1 MDLAGSERVSLTKA
15 AGERLKEGANIN
27 KSLSVLGN
35 VIRQLSEGKEF
46 ISYRDSKLTR
56 LLSQALG
63 DVYGSVVKPLVD
75 SFMEGFNAT
84 IFAYGQT
91 SSGKTHTILG
101 NKTDPGLFQLV
112 SNQLFQH
119 VADQVD
125 KRYLIRCS
133 YIEIYNEKIN
143 DLLDKSNQGLTI
155 REDIKGN
162 VLLDAREAVVD
173 NVDKVMENMMQ
184 GNKIRRVAATRMN
197 ERSSRSHTI
206 FRIILESKDANQK
219 DGPVHISYLNLMDLA
234 GSERVSLTKAA
245 GERLKEGANIN
256 KSLSVLGNVIRQLS
270 EGKEFI
276 SYRDSKLTR
285 LLSQALGDVYGS
297 VVKPLVDSFME
308 GFNATIFA
316 YGQTS
321 SGKTHTILGNKT
333 DPGLFQLVSNQ
344 LFQHVADQVDKRYLI
359 RCSYIEIY
367 NEKINDLLDKSN
379 QGLTIREDI
388 KGNVLLDAREA
399 VVDNVDKVME
409 NMMQGN
415 KIRRVAATRMN
426 ERSSRSHTIFRIILE
441 SKDAN
446 QKDGPVH
453 ISYLNLMDLAGS
465 ERVSL
470 TKAAGER
477 LKEGANINK
486 SLSVLGNVIRQLSEG
501 KEFISYRDSKL
512 TRLLSQALGD
522 VYGSVVKP
530 LVDSFMEGFNATIF
544 AYGQTSS
551 GKTHTIL
558 GNKTDPGL
566 FQLVS
571 NQLFQHVA
579 DQVDKR
585 YLIRCSYIEIYNEKI
600 NDLLDKSNQ
609 GLTIREDIKG
619 NVLLDAREAVVDNV
633 DKVMENMM
641 QGNKIRRVAATRMN
655 ERSSR
660 SHTIFRIILE
670 SKDANQKDGPV
681 HISYLNLMDLAGSER
696 VSLTKAAGERLK
708 EGANINKSLSVL
720 GNVIRQLSE
729 GKEFISYRDSKLTRL
744 LSQALG
750 DVYGSV
756 VKPLVDSFME
766 GFNAT
771 IFAYGQTSSGKTH
784 TILGN
789 KTDPGLF
796 QLVSNQLFQHVAD
809 QVDKR
814 YLIGC
819 SYIEIYNEK
828 INDLLD
834 KSNQGLTI
842 REDIKGN
849 VLLDAR
855 EAVVDNVDQV
865 MENMMQGNKI
875 RRVAATRINE
885 RSSRSHTIFRII
897 LESKDANQKD
907 GPVHISYLNLMDLA
921 GSERVSLTK
930 AAGERLKEGANINK
944 SLSVLGNV
952 IRQLSEGKEFISY
965 RDSKLTRLLSQ
976 ALGDVYGS
984 VVKPLV
990 DSFMEGFNATIF
1002 AYGQTSSGKTHT
1014 ILGNK
1019 TDPGLFQ
1026 LVSNQLFQ
1034 HVADQVDKRYLI
1046 RCSYI
1051 EIYNEKINDLLD
1063 KSNQGLTIRED
1074 IKGNV
1079 LLDAREAVVDNVD
1092 KVMENM
1098 MQGNKIRR
1106 VAATRMNERSS
1117 RSHTIFRIILESKDA
1132 NQKDGPVHIS
1142 YLNLMDL
1149 AGSERVSLTK
1159 AAGERLKEGANINKS
1174 LSVLGNVIRQL
1185 SEGKEFISYRDS
1197 KLTRLLSQALGDVYG
1212 SVVKPLVDSFME
1224 GFNATIFAYGQTSSG
1239 KTHTILG
1246 NKTDPGLFQLVSNQL
1261 FQHVADQV
1269 DKRYLIRCSYIEIYN
1284 EKIND
1289 LLDKSN
1295 QGLTIREDIKG
1306 NVLLDAREA
1315 VVDNVDKVMEN
1326 MMQGNKIRRVAATRM
1341 NERSSRSHTIFRII
1355 LESKDANQKDG
1366 PVHISYL
1373 NLMDLAGSERVS
1385 LTKAAGERLK
1395 EGANINK
1402 SCQY

>member
-1 MDLAGSERVSLTKA
+1 MIHREVADGL
-15 AGERLKEGANIN
+15 ERLW
-27 KSLSVLGN
+27 N
-35 VIRQLSEGKEF
+35 VRVNCIWEADESSRHGEVYIFDHVFNQECTNS
-46 ISYRDSKLTR
+46 
-56 LLSQALG
+56 

-285 LLSQALGDVYGS
+285 LLSQALGGNVLLDAREA
-297 VVKPLVDSFME
+297 VVDNVDKVME
-308 GFNATIFA
+308 NMMQGNKIRRVAATRMNERSSRSHTIFRIILESKDA
-316 YGQTS
+316 NQKDGPVHISYLNLMDLAGSERVSLTKAAGERLKEGANINKSLSVLGNVIRQLSEGKEFISYRDSKLTRLLSQALGACGQTR
-321 SGKTHTILGNKT
+321 LN
-333 DPGLFQLVSNQ
+333 
-344 LFQHVADQVDKRYLI
+344 KRYLI

-379 QGLTIREDI
+379 QGLTMRDI

-446 QKDGPVH
+446 QKDGPVHISYLNLMDLAGSERVSLTKAAGNVLLDAREAVVDNVDKVMENMMQGNKIRRVAATRMNERSSRSHTIFRIILESKDASQKDGPVH

-579 DQVDKR
+579 DQ
-585 YLIRCSYIEIYNEKI
+585 I
-600 NDLLDKSNQ
+600 NDVLDKSNQ

-681 HISYLNLMDLAGSER
+681 HIS
-696 VSLTKAAGERLK
+696 
-708 EGANINKSLSVL
+708 
-720 GNVIRQLSE
+720 
-729 GKEFISYRDSKLTRL
+729 
-744 LSQALG
+744 
-750 DVYGSV
+750 
-756 VKPLVDSFME
+756 
-766 GFNAT
+766 
-771 IFAYGQTSSGKTH
+771 
-784 TILGN
+784 
-789 KTDPGLF
+789 
-796 QLVSNQLFQHVAD
+796 
-809 QVDKR
+809 
-814 YLIGC
+814 
-819 SYIEIYNEK
+819 
-828 INDLLD
+828 
-834 KSNQGLTI
+834 
-842 REDIKGN
+842 
-849 VLLDAR
+849 
-855 EAVVDNVDQV
+855 
-865 MENMMQGNKI
+865 
-875 RRVAATRINE
+875 
-885 RSSRSHTIFRII
+885 
-897 LESKDANQKD
+897 
-907 GPVHISYLNLMDLA
+907 
-921 GSERVSLTK
+921 
-930 AAGERLKEGANINK
+930 
-944 SLSVLGNV
+944 
-952 IRQLSEGKEFISY
+952 
-965 RDSKLTRLLSQ
+965 
-976 ALGDVYGS
+976 
-984 VVKPLV
+984 
-990 DSFMEGFNATIF
+990 
-1002 AYGQTSSGKTHT
+1002 
-1014 ILGNK
+1014 
-1019 TDPGLFQ
+1019 
-1026 LVSNQLFQ
+1026 
-1034 HVADQVDKRYLI
+1034 
-1046 RCSYI
+1046 
-1051 EIYNEKINDLLD
+1051 
-1063 KSNQGLTIRED
+1063 
-1074 IKGNV
+1074 
-1079 LLDAREAVVDNVD
+1079 
-1092 KVMENM
+1092 
-1098 MQGNKIRR
+1098 
-1106 VAATRMNERSS
+1106 
-1117 RSHTIFRIILESKDA
+1117 
-1132 NQKDGPVHIS
+1132 
-1142 YLNLMDL
+1142 
-1149 AGSERVSLTK
+1149 
-1159 AAGERLKEGANINKS
+1159 
-1174 LSVLGNVIRQL
+1174 
-1185 SEGKEFISYRDS
+1185 
-1197 KLTRLLSQALGDVYG
+1197 
-1212 SVVKPLVDSFME
+1212 
-1224 GFNATIFAYGQTSSG
+1224 
-1239 KTHTILG
+1239 
-1246 NKTDPGLFQLVSNQL
+1246 
-1261 FQHVADQV
+1261 
-1269 DKRYLIRCSYIEIYN
+1269 
-1284 EKIND
+1284 
-1289 LLDKSN
+1289 
-1295 QGLTIREDIKG
+1295 
-1306 NVLLDAREA
+1306 
-1315 VVDNVDKVMEN
+1315 
-1326 MMQGNKIRRVAATRM
+1326 
-1341 NERSSRSHTIFRII
+1341 
-1355 LESKDANQKDG
+1355 
-1366 PVHISYL
+1366 
-1373 NLMDLAGSERVS
+1373 
-1385 LTKAAGERLK
+1385 
-1395 EGANINK
+1395 
-1402 SCQY
+1402 

>member
-1 MDLAGSERVSLTKA
+1 MENMMQGNKIRRVAATRMNERSSRSHTIFRIILESKDANQKDGPVHISYLNLMDLAGSERVSLTKA

-63 DVYGSVVKPLVD
+63 GNAKSLIIGNQECTNSDVYGSVVKPLVD

-285 LLSQALGDVYGS
+285 LLSQALGGNAKSLIIGNSVLDVRVNCIWEADESSRHGEVYIYDH
-297 VVKPLVDSFME
+297 VFKQE
-308 GFNATIFA
+308 CTIQMFQCHNIC

-321 SGKTHTILGNKT
+321 SGKHHTILGNKT

-344 LFQHVADQVDKRYLI
+344 LFQHVADQVDK
-359 RCSYIEIY
+359 
-367 NEKINDLLDKSN
+367 
-379 QGLTIREDI
+379 
-388 KGNVLLDAREA
+388 REA

-512 TRLLSQALGD
+512 TRLLSQALGGNAKSLIIGNECTNSD

-609 GLTIREDIKG
+609 GLT
-619 NVLLDAREAVVDNV
+619 
-633 DKVMENMM
+633 M
-641 QGNKIRRVAATRMN
+641 RRYQRKCAA
-655 ERSSR
+655 
-660 SHTIFRIILE
+660 
-670 SKDANQKDGPV
+670 
-681 HISYLNLMDLAGSER
+681 
-696 VSLTKAAGERLK
+696 
-708 EGANINKSLSVL
+708 
-720 GNVIRQLSE
+720 
-729 GKEFISYRDSKLTRL
+729 
-744 LSQALG
+744 
-750 DVYGSV
+750 
-756 VKPLVDSFME
+756 
-766 GFNAT
+766 
-771 IFAYGQTSSGKTH
+771 
-784 TILGN
+784 
-789 KTDPGLF
+789 
-796 QLVSNQLFQHVAD
+796 
-809 QVDKR
+809 
-814 YLIGC
+814 
-819 SYIEIYNEK
+819 
-828 INDLLD
+828 
-834 KSNQGLTI
+834 
-842 REDIKGN
+842 
-849 VLLDAR
+849 
-855 EAVVDNVDQV
+855 
-865 MENMMQGNKI
+865 
-875 RRVAATRINE
+875 
-885 RSSRSHTIFRII
+885 
-897 LESKDANQKD
+897 
-907 GPVHISYLNLMDLA
+907 
-921 GSERVSLTK
+921 
-930 AAGERLKEGANINK
+930 
-944 SLSVLGNV
+944 
-952 IRQLSEGKEFISY
+952 
-965 RDSKLTRLLSQ
+965 
-976 ALGDVYGS
+976 
-984 VVKPLV
+984 
-990 DSFMEGFNATIF
+990 
-1002 AYGQTSSGKTHT
+1002 
-1014 ILGNK
+1014 
-1019 TDPGLFQ
+1019 
-1026 LVSNQLFQ
+1026 
-1034 HVADQVDKRYLI
+1034 
-1046 RCSYI
+1046 
-1051 EIYNEKINDLLD
+1051 
-1063 KSNQGLTIRED
+1063 
-1074 IKGNV
+1074 
-1079 LLDAREAVVDNVD
+1079 
-1092 KVMENM
+1092 
-1098 MQGNKIRR
+1098 
-1106 VAATRMNERSS
+1106 
-1117 RSHTIFRIILESKDA
+1117 
-1132 NQKDGPVHIS
+1132 
-1142 YLNLMDL
+1142 
-1149 AGSERVSLTK
+1149 
-1159 AAGERLKEGANINKS
+1159 
-1174 LSVLGNVIRQL
+1174 
-1185 SEGKEFISYRDS
+1185 
-1197 KLTRLLSQALGDVYG
+1197 
-1212 SVVKPLVDSFME
+1212 
-1224 GFNATIFAYGQTSSG
+1224 
-1239 KTHTILG
+1239 
-1246 NKTDPGLFQLVSNQL
+1246 
-1261 FQHVADQV
+1261 
-1269 DKRYLIRCSYIEIYN
+1269 
-1284 EKIND
+1284 
-1289 LLDKSN
+1289 
-1295 QGLTIREDIKG
+1295 
-1306 NVLLDAREA
+1306 
-1315 VVDNVDKVMEN
+1315 
-1326 MMQGNKIRRVAATRM
+1326 
-1341 NERSSRSHTIFRII
+1341 
-1355 LESKDANQKDG
+1355 
-1366 PVHISYL
+1366 
-1373 NLMDLAGSERVS
+1373 
-1385 LTKAAGERLK
+1385 
-1395 EGANINK
+1395 
-1402 SCQY
+1402 

>member
-1 MDLAGSERVSLTKA
+1 MENMMQGNKIRRVAATRMNERSSRSHTIFRIILESKDANQKDGPVHISYLNLMDLAGSERVSLTKA

-155 REDIKGN
+155 REDIKGNVLLDAREAVVDNVDKVMENMMQGNKIRRVAATRMNERSSRSHTIFRIILESKDANQKDGPVHISYLNLMDLAGSERVSLTKAAGERLKEGANINKSLSVLGNVIRQLSEGKEFISYRDSKLTRLLSQALGGN

-512 TRLLSQALGD
+512 TRLLSQALGGNAKSLIIGN
-522 VYGSVVKP
+522 VTLAAEEETRSTPEFAQSTKTVK
-530 LVDSFMEGFNATIF
+530 
-544 AYGQTSS
+544 
-551 GKTHTIL
+551 
-558 GNKTDPGL
+558 NKTKVNILSATEETLQGYQNL
-566 FQLVS
+566 T
-571 NQLFQHVA
+571 
-579 DQVDKR
+579 R
-585 YLIRCSYIEIYNEKI
+585 
-600 NDLLDKSNQ
+600 DLETRLKKQAIKLKEMDKSKQ
-609 GLTIREDIKG
+609 EY
-619 NVLLDAREAVVDNV
+619 LLE
-633 DKVMENMM
+633 
-641 QGNKIRRVAATRMN
+641 I
-655 ERSSR
+655 
-660 SHTIFRIILE
+660 
-670 SKDANQKDGPV
+670 
-681 HISYLNLMDLAGSER
+681 
-696 VSLTKAAGERLK
+696 ERLK
-708 EGANINKSLSVL
+708 TEVSIVGRFQMGASASTPKKTLRRHTFGHY
-720 GNVIRQLSE
+720 GNVSPKKASL
-729 GKEFISYRDSKLTRL
+729 GYMPLKNYPPKE
-744 LSQALG
+744 
-750 DVYGSV
+750 
-756 VKPLVDSFME
+756 E
-766 GFNAT
+766 
-771 IFAYGQTSSGKTH
+771 SSGREMRPIQEETYEEALAEAESVIAEDVQVYLKD
-784 TILGN
+784 N
-789 KTDPGLF
+789 KELEESFNELREFTKLD
-796 QLVSNQLFQHVAD
+796 NQLEILDLKKQLTEANSKFDRYSQELR
-809 QVDKR
+809 QVTDA
-814 YLIGC
+814 
-819 SYIEIYNEK
+819 YNEE
-828 INDLLD
+828 I
-834 KSNQGLTI
+834 
-842 REDIKGN
+842 
-849 VLLDAR
+849 
-855 EAVVDNVDQV
+855 
-865 MENMMQGNKI
+865 
-875 RRVAATRINE
+875 
-885 RSSRSHTIFRII
+885 
-897 LESKDANQKD
+897 
-907 GPVHISYLNLMDLA
+907 
-921 GSERVSLTK
+921 ERVQKNSQK
-930 AAGERLKEGANINK
+930 AQEFHRLAI
-944 SLSVLGNV
+944 
-952 IRQLSEGKEFISY
+952 Q
-965 RDSKLTRLLSQ
+965 TR
-976 ALGDVYGS
+976 
-984 VVKPLV
+984 
-990 DSFMEGFNATIF
+990 F
-1002 AYGQTSSGKTHT
+1002 SGK
-1014 ILGNK
+1014 K
-1019 TDPGLFQ
+1019 
-1026 LVSNQLFQ
+1026 
-1034 HVADQVDKRYLI
+1034 
-1046 RCSYI
+1046 
-1051 EIYNEKINDLLD
+1051 
-1063 KSNQGLTIRED
+1063 
-1074 IKGNV
+1074 
-1079 LLDAREAVVDNVD
+1079 
-1092 KVMENM
+1092 
-1098 MQGNKIRR
+1098 
-1106 VAATRMNERSS
+1106 
-1117 RSHTIFRIILESKDA
+1117 
-1132 NQKDGPVHIS
+1132 
-1142 YLNLMDL
+1142 
-1149 AGSERVSLTK
+1149 
-1159 AAGERLKEGANINKS
+1159 
-1174 LSVLGNVIRQL
+1174 
-1185 SEGKEFISYRDS
+1185 
-1197 KLTRLLSQALGDVYG
+1197 
-1212 SVVKPLVDSFME
+1212 
-1224 GFNATIFAYGQTSSG
+1224 
-1239 KTHTILG
+1239 
-1246 NKTDPGLFQLVSNQL
+1246 
-1261 FQHVADQV
+1261 
-1269 DKRYLIRCSYIEIYN
+1269 
-1284 EKIND
+1284 
-1289 LLDKSN
+1289 
-1295 QGLTIREDIKG
+1295 
-1306 NVLLDAREA
+1306 
-1315 VVDNVDKVMEN
+1315 
-1326 MMQGNKIRRVAATRM
+1326 
-1341 NERSSRSHTIFRII
+1341 
-1355 LESKDANQKDG
+1355 
-1366 PVHISYL
+1366 
-1373 NLMDLAGSERVS
+1373 
-1385 LTKAAGERLK
+1385 
-1395 EGANINK
+1395 
-1402 SCQY
+1402 

>member
-1 MDLAGSERVSLTKA
+1 MENMMQGNKIRRVAATRMNERSSRSHTIFRIILESKDANQKDGPVHISYLNLMDLAGSERVSLTKA

-63 DVYGSVVKPLVD
+63 GNAKSLIIGNIRPMIHREVADGLERLWNVRVNCIWEADESSRHGEVYIFDHVFKQECTNSDVYGSVVKPLVD

-285 LLSQALGDVYGS
+285 LLSQALGGNAKSLIIGNIRPMIHREVADGLERLWNVRVNCIWEADESSRHGEVYIFDHVFNQECTNSDVYGS

-333 DPGLFQLVSNQ
+333 DPGLFQLVSN
-344 LFQHVADQVDKRYLI
+344 H
-359 RCSYIEIY
+359 YIEIY

-512 TRLLSQALGD
+512 TRLLSQALGGNAKSLIIGN
-522 VYGSVVKP
+522 VTLAAEEETRSTPEFAQSTKTVK
-530 LVDSFMEGFNATIF
+530 
-544 AYGQTSS
+544 
-551 GKTHTIL
+551 
-558 GNKTDPGL
+558 NKTKVNILSATEETLQGYQNL
-566 FQLVS
+566 T
-571 NQLFQHVA
+571 
-579 DQVDKR
+579 R
-585 YLIRCSYIEIYNEKI
+585 
-600 NDLLDKSNQ
+600 DLETRLKKQAIKLKEMDKSKQ
-609 GLTIREDIKG
+609 EY
-619 NVLLDAREAVVDNV
+619 LLE
-633 DKVMENMM
+633 
-641 QGNKIRRVAATRMN
+641 I
-655 ERSSR
+655 
-660 SHTIFRIILE
+660 
-670 SKDANQKDGPV
+670 
-681 HISYLNLMDLAGSER
+681 
-696 VSLTKAAGERLK
+696 ERLK
-708 EGANINKSLSVL
+708 TEVSIVGRFQMGASASTPKKTLRRHTFGHY
-720 GNVIRQLSE
+720 GNVSPKKASL
-729 GKEFISYRDSKLTRL
+729 GYMPLKNYPPKE
-744 LSQALG
+744 
-750 DVYGSV
+750 
-756 VKPLVDSFME
+756 E
-766 GFNAT
+766 
-771 IFAYGQTSSGKTH
+771 SSGREMRPIQEETYEEALAEAESV
-784 TILGN
+784 IAE
-789 KTDPGLF
+789 D
-796 QLVSNQLFQHVAD
+796 V
-809 QVDKR
+809 QV
-814 YLIGC
+814 YL
-819 SYIEIYNEK
+819 K
-828 INDLLD
+828 
-834 KSNQGLTI
+834 
-842 REDIKGN
+842 
-849 VLLDAR
+849 
-855 EAVVDNVDQV
+855 DNSKNWKNLS
-865 MENMMQGNKI
+865 MSLEN
-875 RRVAATRINE
+875 
-885 RSSRSHTIFRII
+885 S
-897 LESKDANQKD
+897 
-907 GPVHISYLNLMDLA
+907 LN
-921 GSERVSLTK
+921 
-930 AAGERLKEGANINK
+930 
-944 SLSVLGNV
+944 
-952 IRQLSEGKEFISY
+952 
-965 RDSKLTRLLSQ
+965 
-976 ALGDVYGS
+976 
-984 VVKPLV
+984 
-990 DSFMEGFNATIF
+990 
-1002 AYGQTSSGKTHT
+1002 
-1014 ILGNK
+1014 
-1019 TDPGLFQ
+1019 
-1026 LVSNQLFQ
+1026 
-1034 HVADQVDKRYLI
+1034 
-1046 RCSYI
+1046 
-1051 EIYNEKINDLLD
+1051 
-1063 KSNQGLTIRED
+1063 
-1074 IKGNV
+1074 
-1079 LLDAREAVVDNVD
+1079 
-1092 KVMENM
+1092 
-1098 MQGNKIRR
+1098 
-1106 VAATRMNERSS
+1106 
-1117 RSHTIFRIILESKDA
+1117 
-1132 NQKDGPVHIS
+1132 
-1142 YLNLMDL
+1142 
-1149 AGSERVSLTK
+1149 
-1159 AAGERLKEGANINKS
+1159 
-1174 LSVLGNVIRQL
+1174 
-1185 SEGKEFISYRDS
+1185 
-1197 KLTRLLSQALGDVYG
+1197 
-1212 SVVKPLVDSFME
+1212 
-1224 GFNATIFAYGQTSSG
+1224 
-1239 KTHTILG
+1239 
-1246 NKTDPGLFQLVSNQL
+1246 
-1261 FQHVADQV
+1261 
-1269 DKRYLIRCSYIEIYN
+1269 
-1284 EKIND
+1284 
-1289 LLDKSN
+1289 
-1295 QGLTIREDIKG
+1295 
-1306 NVLLDAREA
+1306 
-1315 VVDNVDKVMEN
+1315 
-1326 MMQGNKIRRVAATRM
+1326 
-1341 NERSSRSHTIFRII
+1341 
-1355 LESKDANQKDG
+1355 
-1366 PVHISYL
+1366 
-1373 NLMDLAGSERVS
+1373 
-1385 LTKAAGERLK
+1385 
-1395 EGANINK
+1395 
-1402 SCQY
+1402 

>member
-1 MDLAGSERVSLTKA
+1 MENMMQGNKIRRVAATRMNERSSRSHTIFRIILESKDANQKDGPVHISYLNLMDLAGSERVSLTKA

-63 DVYGSVVKPLVD
+63 GNAKSLIIGNIRPMIHREVADGLERLWNVRVNCIWEADESSRHGEVYIFDHVFKQECTNSDVYGSVVKPLVD

-285 LLSQALGDVYGS
+285 LLSQALGGMYKFRCIWICSKTFSRFLHGRFQCHNICIW
-297 VVKPLVDSFME
+297 P
-308 GFNATIFA
+308 NIFW
-316 YGQTS
+316 Q
-321 SGKTHTILGNKT
+321 KHTILGNKT

-512 TRLLSQALGD
+512 TRLLSQALGGNAKSLIIGNIRPMIHREVADGLERLWNVRVNCIWEADESSRHGEVYIFDHVFNQECTNSD

-609 GLTIREDIKG
+609 GLT
-619 NVLLDAREAVVDNV
+619 
-633 DKVMENMM
+633 M
-641 QGNKIRRVAATRMN
+641 RRYQRKCAA
-655 ERSSR
+655 
-660 SHTIFRIILE
+660 
-670 SKDANQKDGPV
+670 
-681 HISYLNLMDLAGSER
+681 
-696 VSLTKAAGERLK
+696 
-708 EGANINKSLSVL
+708 
-720 GNVIRQLSE
+720 
-729 GKEFISYRDSKLTRL
+729 
-744 LSQALG
+744 
-750 DVYGSV
+750 
-756 VKPLVDSFME
+756 
-766 GFNAT
+766 
-771 IFAYGQTSSGKTH
+771 
-784 TILGN
+784 
-789 KTDPGLF
+789 
-796 QLVSNQLFQHVAD
+796 
-809 QVDKR
+809 
-814 YLIGC
+814 
-819 SYIEIYNEK
+819 
-828 INDLLD
+828 
-834 KSNQGLTI
+834 
-842 REDIKGN
+842 
-849 VLLDAR
+849 
-855 EAVVDNVDQV
+855 
-865 MENMMQGNKI
+865 
-875 RRVAATRINE
+875 
-885 RSSRSHTIFRII
+885 
-897 LESKDANQKD
+897 
-907 GPVHISYLNLMDLA
+907 
-921 GSERVSLTK
+921 
-930 AAGERLKEGANINK
+930 
-944 SLSVLGNV
+944 
-952 IRQLSEGKEFISY
+952 
-965 RDSKLTRLLSQ
+965 
-976 ALGDVYGS
+976 
-984 VVKPLV
+984 
-990 DSFMEGFNATIF
+990 
-1002 AYGQTSSGKTHT
+1002 
-1014 ILGNK
+1014 
-1019 TDPGLFQ
+1019 
-1026 LVSNQLFQ
+1026 
-1034 HVADQVDKRYLI
+1034 
-1046 RCSYI
+1046 
-1051 EIYNEKINDLLD
+1051 
-1063 KSNQGLTIRED
+1063 
-1074 IKGNV
+1074 
-1079 LLDAREAVVDNVD
+1079 
-1092 KVMENM
+1092 
-1098 MQGNKIRR
+1098 
-1106 VAATRMNERSS
+1106 
-1117 RSHTIFRIILESKDA
+1117 
-1132 NQKDGPVHIS
+1132 
-1142 YLNLMDL
+1142 
-1149 AGSERVSLTK
+1149 
-1159 AAGERLKEGANINKS
+1159 
-1174 LSVLGNVIRQL
+1174 
-1185 SEGKEFISYRDS
+1185 
-1197 KLTRLLSQALGDVYG
+1197 
-1212 SVVKPLVDSFME
+1212 
-1224 GFNATIFAYGQTSSG
+1224 
-1239 KTHTILG
+1239 
-1246 NKTDPGLFQLVSNQL
+1246 
-1261 FQHVADQV
+1261 
-1269 DKRYLIRCSYIEIYN
+1269 
-1284 EKIND
+1284 
-1289 LLDKSN
+1289 
-1295 QGLTIREDIKG
+1295 
-1306 NVLLDAREA
+1306 
-1315 VVDNVDKVMEN
+1315 
-1326 MMQGNKIRRVAATRM
+1326 
-1341 NERSSRSHTIFRII
+1341 
-1355 LESKDANQKDG
+1355 
-1366 PVHISYL
+1366 
-1373 NLMDLAGSERVS
+1373 
-1385 LTKAAGERLK
+1385 
-1395 EGANINK
+1395 
-1402 SCQY
+1402 

>member
-1 MDLAGSERVSLTKA
+1 MIHREVADGL
-15 AGERLKEGANIN
+15 ERLW
-27 KSLSVLGN
+27 N
-35 VIRQLSEGKEF
+35 VRVNCIWEADESSRHGEVYIFDHVFKQECTNS
-46 ISYRDSKLTR
+46 
-56 LLSQALG
+56 

-512 TRLLSQALGD
+512 TRLLSQALG
-522 VYGSVVKP
+522 
-530 LVDSFMEGFNATIF
+530 
-544 AYGQTSS
+544 
-551 GKTHTIL
+551 
-558 GNKTDPGL
+558 
-566 FQLVS
+566 
-571 NQLFQHVA
+571 
-579 DQVDKR
+579 
-585 YLIRCSYIEIYNEKI
+585 
-600 NDLLDKSNQ
+600 
-609 GLTIREDIKG
+609 
-619 NVLLDAREAVVDNV
+619 
-633 DKVMENMM
+633 
-641 QGNKIRRVAATRMN
+641 
-655 ERSSR
+655 
-660 SHTIFRIILE
+660 
-670 SKDANQKDGPV
+670 
-681 HISYLNLMDLAGSER
+681 
-696 VSLTKAAGERLK
+696 
-708 EGANINKSLSVL
+708 
-720 GNVIRQLSE
+720 
-729 GKEFISYRDSKLTRL
+729 
-744 LSQALG
+744 
-750 DVYGSV
+750 
-756 VKPLVDSFME
+756 
-766 GFNAT
+766 
-771 IFAYGQTSSGKTH
+771 
-784 TILGN
+784 
-789 KTDPGLF
+789 
-796 QLVSNQLFQHVAD
+796 
-809 QVDKR
+809 
-814 YLIGC
+814 
-819 SYIEIYNEK
+819 
-828 INDLLD
+828 
-834 KSNQGLTI
+834 
-842 REDIKGN
+842 
-849 VLLDAR
+849 
-855 EAVVDNVDQV
+855 
-865 MENMMQGNKI
+865 
-875 RRVAATRINE
+875 
-885 RSSRSHTIFRII
+885 
-897 LESKDANQKD
+897 
-907 GPVHISYLNLMDLA
+907 
-921 GSERVSLTK
+921 
-930 AAGERLKEGANINK
+930 
-944 SLSVLGNV
+944 
-952 IRQLSEGKEFISY
+952 
-965 RDSKLTRLLSQ
+965 
-976 ALGDVYGS
+976 
-984 VVKPLV
+984 
-990 DSFMEGFNATIF
+990 
-1002 AYGQTSSGKTHT
+1002 
-1014 ILGNK
+1014 
-1019 TDPGLFQ
+1019 
-1026 LVSNQLFQ
+1026 
-1034 HVADQVDKRYLI
+1034 
-1046 RCSYI
+1046 
-1051 EIYNEKINDLLD
+1051 
-1063 KSNQGLTIRED
+1063 
-1074 IKGNV
+1074 GNV

-1295 QGLTIREDIKG
+1295 QGLTIRKISKEMCC
-1306 NVLLDAREA
+1306 L
-1315 VVDNVDKVMEN
+1315 
-1326 MMQGNKIRRVAATRM
+1326 MQGKL
-1341 NERSSRSHTIFRII
+1341 S
-1355 LESKDANQKDG
+1355 
-1366 PVHISYL
+1366 
-1373 NLMDLAGSERVS
+1373 
-1385 LTKAAGERLK
+1385 
-1395 EGANINK
+1395 
-1402 SCQY
+1402 

>member
-1 MDLAGSERVSLTKA
+1 MENMMQGNKIRRVAATRMNERSSRSHTIFRIILESKDANQKDGPVHISYLNLMDLAGSERVSLTKA

-101 NKTDPGLFQLV
+101 NITDPGLFQLV

-512 TRLLSQALGD
+512 TRLLSQALG
-522 VYGSVVKP
+522 
-530 LVDSFMEGFNATIF
+530 
-544 AYGQTSS
+544 
-551 GKTHTIL
+551 
-558 GNKTDPGL
+558 
-566 FQLVS
+566 
-571 NQLFQHVA
+571 
-579 DQVDKR
+579 
-585 YLIRCSYIEIYNEKI
+585 
-600 NDLLDKSNQ
+600 
-609 GLTIREDIKG
+609 G

-750 DVYGSV
+750 GNAKSLIIGNVTLAAEEETRSTPEFAQSTKT
-756 VKPLVDSFME
+756 VK
-766 GFNAT
+766 
-771 IFAYGQTSSGKTH
+771 
-784 TILGN
+784 N
-789 KTDPGLF
+789 KTKVNILSATEETLQGYQNLT
-796 QLVSNQLFQHVAD
+796 
-809 QVDKR
+809 R
-814 YLIGC
+814 
-819 SYIEIYNEK
+819 
-828 INDLLD
+828 DLETRLKKQAIKLKEMD
-834 KSNQGLTI
+834 KSKQ
-842 REDIKGN
+842 EY
-849 VLLDAR
+849 LL
-855 EAVVDNVDQV
+855 E
-865 MENMMQGNKI
+865 I
-875 RRVAATRINE
+875 
-885 RSSRSHTIFRII
+885 
-897 LESKDANQKD
+897 
-907 GPVHISYLNLMDLA
+907 
-921 GSERVSLTK
+921 
-930 AAGERLKEGANINK
+930 ERLKTEVSIVGRFQMGASASTPK
-944 SLSVLGNV
+944 KTLRRHTFGHYGNV
-952 IRQLSEGKEFISY
+952 SPKKASLGYMPLKNYPPKE
-965 RDSKLTRLLSQ
+965 
-976 ALGDVYGS
+976 
-984 VVKPLV
+984 
-990 DSFMEGFNATIF
+990 E
-1002 AYGQTSSGKTHT
+1002 SSGREMRPIQEETYEEALAEAESV
-1014 ILGNK
+1014 IAE
-1019 TDPGLFQ
+1019 D
-1026 LVSNQLFQ
+1026 V
-1034 HVADQVDKRYLI
+1034 QVYL
-1046 RCSYI
+1046 
-1051 EIYNEKINDLLD
+1051 K
-1063 KSNQGLTIRED
+1063 
-1074 IKGNV
+1074 
-1079 LLDAREAVVDNVD
+1079 DNA
-1092 KVMENM
+1092 KNWKNLSMSLEN
-1098 MQGNKIRR
+1098 
-1106 VAATRMNERSS
+1106 S
-1117 RSHTIFRIILESKDA
+1117 
-1132 NQKDGPVHIS
+1132 
-1142 YLNLMDL
+1142 LN
-1149 AGSERVSLTK
+1149 
-1159 AAGERLKEGANINKS
+1159 
-1174 LSVLGNVIRQL
+1174 
-1185 SEGKEFISYRDS
+1185 
-1197 KLTRLLSQALGDVYG
+1197 
-1212 SVVKPLVDSFME
+1212 
-1224 GFNATIFAYGQTSSG
+1224 
-1239 KTHTILG
+1239 
-1246 NKTDPGLFQLVSNQL
+1246 
-1261 FQHVADQV
+1261 
-1269 DKRYLIRCSYIEIYN
+1269 
-1284 EKIND
+1284 
-1289 LLDKSN
+1289 
-1295 QGLTIREDIKG
+1295 
-1306 NVLLDAREA
+1306 
-1315 VVDNVDKVMEN
+1315 
-1326 MMQGNKIRRVAATRM
+1326 
-1341 NERSSRSHTIFRII
+1341 
-1355 LESKDANQKDG
+1355 
-1366 PVHISYL
+1366 
-1373 NLMDLAGSERVS
+1373 
-1385 LTKAAGERLK
+1385 
-1395 EGANINK
+1395 
-1402 SCQY
+1402 